1 MTPLLG
7 LAVLLYSI
15 NAVLFGVLAFFYGK
29 TALSTRARYPLGLFI
44 FSLLLLIH
52 SAGTA
57 TAYLLLGPYFGEE
70 AVPFMSIMG
79 GIELVGVAAL
89 LRITL

>member
-1 MTPLLG
+1 MTPLLA
-7 LAVLLYSI
+7 LSIAIYSV

-29 TALSTRARYPLGLFI
+29 TALSTRARYPLGLLV
-44 FSLLLLIH
+44 FSLLLLFH

-57 TAYLLLGPYFGEE
+57 AAYLFLGPYFGQE
-70 AVPFMSIMG
+70 AVPFMSVMG
-79 GIELVGVAAL
+79 GAELVGVAAL

>member
-1 MTPLLG
+1 MALL
-7 LAVLLYSI
+7 LDIAIVIYCI
-15 NAVLFGVLAFFYGK
+15 NAALFAFLAYLYGK
-29 TALSTRARYPLGLFI
+29 TALSTRARYPVGLFI
-44 FSLLLLIH
+44 FALLLLFH

-57 TAYLLLGPYFGEE
+57 AAYLFLGPYFGDE

-79 GIELVGVAAL
+79 GVELVGVAAL